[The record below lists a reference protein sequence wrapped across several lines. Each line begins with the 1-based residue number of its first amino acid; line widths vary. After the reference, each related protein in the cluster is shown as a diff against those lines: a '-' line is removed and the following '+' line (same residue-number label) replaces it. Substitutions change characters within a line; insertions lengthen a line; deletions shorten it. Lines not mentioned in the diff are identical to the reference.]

1 MDAALLSTAVKLF
14 IMHSQQLC
22 HLLRLE
28 GGNLSDMD
36 LHMLKAQL
44 RRVELE
50 ATLCQIPKGF
60 PSDHDVP
67 LN

>member
-1 MDAALLSTAVKLF
+1 MHPALLSTAVKLF
-14 IMHSQQLC
+14 ITHCQQLC

-28 GGNLSDMD
+28 GANLSDTD

-50 ATLCQIPKGF
+50 ATHCQIPKGV
-60 PSDHDVP
+60 PSDHVA
-67 LN
+67 